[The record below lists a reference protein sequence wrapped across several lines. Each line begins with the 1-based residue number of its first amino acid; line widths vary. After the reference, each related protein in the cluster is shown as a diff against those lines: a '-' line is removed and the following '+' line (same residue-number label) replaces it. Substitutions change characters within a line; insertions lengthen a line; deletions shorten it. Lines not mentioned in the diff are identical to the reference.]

1 MGVGFKGRSGK
12 EIDIHAQ
19 WELKVLGVEA
29 ELSAKPYFCGVKF
42 PFYPDGKRFVGF
54 GAESSSPVPGGM
66 YLVAVIAFYCAL
78 QRRLAPGKVRRP
90 KNISIYNFIHQSLPV
105 LVKAAVSLLK
115 QYPRLHFYYGRLLR
129 IRVEAPDGKSVFV
142 CFEIHIAEGFHA
154 VDR

>member
-1 MGVGFKGRSGK
+1 MNFKGGSGK

-19 WELKVLGVEA
+19 GELKVLGVEA

-54 GAESSSPVPGGM
+54 GAVSSSPGSGGI
-66 YLVAVIAFYCAL
+66 YLVVVVAFFPTR
-78 QRRLAPGKVRRP
+78 QRRLAPGKVGRC

-115 QYPRLHFYYGRLLR
+115 QYPRLHFYYGRVLR
-129 IRVEAPDGKSVFV
+129 IRVEAHDGKFVFV
-142 CFEIHIAEGFHA
+142 CLEIHIAEGFHA